1 VTRGSFG
8 AVELGFEPPISN
20 NPAPVSYGDA
30 TRRWL
35 AATALMGAAASML
48 VGGALWTAGGR
59 ARRVAAPTFV
69 SRRLPRQT
77 VAEDGRGDP
86 PVRRSRGARPADAA
100 VKIERLADSGS
111 VKPFTRVSARLAEI
125 DPDAPAAPQAE
136 TPPPLPPIILNGQ
149 AQPKPST
156 VVTAYAASEPPL
168 TARRPVVEI
177 INITTVARAPAAPE
191 VEKRVVVA
199 RQGDTLAA
207 ILSALGATAAD
218 AEAILA
224 AFAARDGVG
233 HAPLVGG
240 EVVTVLEDRAA
251 PGAPGGPLLKIG
263 VAPSVGDSVVVARA
277 DAGGYRPVVAEV
289 AKSPT
294 DAAAPAASDLRAA
307 SGATLRESLYSLA
320 RSHHVEGA
328 VFAEFLQLC
337 GRDFDLDRPLAA
349 TDEARLIYQPNEF
362 EVPELAYVA
371 LTAQDRTR
379 RYYRFTA
386 PDDGGTDFYD
396 EQGRSATKFL
406 LRKPVFAGRLG
417 DGFGWRIHPVL
428 RDRRFHE
435 GVDYAAPYGSP
446 IAAAGEGVVERIAEQ
461 WGLRQIYP
469 RPPRSRLRDDLRS
482 CRWLSARAQGRRPR
496 ASGRDDRLCRLDG
509 PLDRAAPLLRG
520 AHQRP

>member
-1 VTRGSFG
+1 
-8 AVELGFEPPISN
+8 
-20 NPAPVSYGDA
+20 
-30 TRRWL
+30 
-35 AATALMGAAASML
+35 
-48 VGGALWTAGGR
+48 
-59 ARRVAAPTFV
+59 
-69 SRRLPRQT
+69 
-77 VAEDGRGDP
+77 
-86 PVRRSRGARPADAA
+86 
-100 VKIERLADSGS
+100 
-111 VKPFTRVSARLAEI
+111 
-125 DPDAPAAPQAE
+125 
-136 TPPPLPPIILNGQ
+136 
-149 AQPKPST
+149 
-156 VVTAYAASEPPL
+156 
-168 TARRPVVEI
+168 
-177 INITTVARAPAAPE
+177 
-191 VEKRVVVA
+191 
-199 RQGDTLAA
+199 
-207 ILSALGATAAD
+207 
-218 AEAILA
+218 
-224 AFAARDGVG
+224 
-233 HAPLVGG
+233 
-240 EVVTVLEDRAA
+240 
-251 PGAPGGPLLKIG
+251 
-263 VAPSVGDSVVVARA
+263 VVARA